1 MTTRTAPL
9 TLVTHR
15 SRITALLAV
24 AALAASL
31 VVLSPG
37 SRASAAVPTACLPSR
52 VAVTNTVSSRPG
64 GTTAQLVFT
73 SRSAPSCLWSVNSTG
88 YQFVAANG
96 LAIGPVVYQLPRPLT
111 TRWTPIHNGFQVVAR
126 VTTMAG
132 VQCTT
137 RSASRLRVGAP
148 GTATLLVKLAT
159 HTAMGVGG
167 TTAWTSVT
175 TTLPVAPRC
184 RSAALSMSL
193 GASNGAAGTIYY
205 ALVFRN
211 ISTSA
216 CVVTGIPTVRAMRSL
231 AAADYVGARARAV
244 TMAGYGLP
252 IRLAPG
258 ARASVA
264 YGVTQTGNYPSATCA
279 PAPAVAVAVTVSG
292 ARGVIPL
299 KFSICT
305 KVVSTS
311 IRGVVAGVSGNL

>member
-1 MTTRTAPL
+1 MTTRTAPPIL
-9 TLVTHR
+9 ITR
-15 SRITALLAV
+15 GSRITALLAV

-37 SRASAAVPTACLPSR
+37 SRAGAAAPAACLPSR
-52 VAVTNTVSSRPG
+52 VSVTNSISGRPG
-64 GTTAQLVFT
+64 GITAQLVFT
-73 SRSAPSCLWSVNSTG
+73 SHAAPSCLWSVNSTG

-111 TRWTPIHNGFQVVAR
+111 IHWVPINNGYQVVAR
-126 VTTMAG
+126 VTTMTG
-132 VQCTT
+132 VLCTIN
-137 RSASRLRVGAP
+137 SATRLRVGVVGRAP
-148 GTATLLVKLAT
+148 LVVKLASPI
-159 HTAMGVGG
+159 GVCVGG

-175 TTLPVAPRC
+175 TQLPVTPRC
-184 RSAALSMSL
+184 RASALSMSL
-193 GASNGAAGTIYY
+193 GASNGAAGTIYH

-231 AAADYVGARARAV
+231 AAADYVGARARAI
-244 TMAGYGLP
+244 TTAGYGLP

-264 YGVTQTGNYPSATCA
+264 YGISETGNWPSATCA
-279 PAPAVAVAVTVSG
+279 PAPAVAIAVTISG